1 MGGEHEGELVPLR
14 ESKKGGKMA
23 LLKNAAAHLLV
34 NAIRNEKEYKKLSE
48 SFSNFKID
56 KFRQPAAFVT
66 GLSGTPLSILAASL
80 FDELSQIKN
89 HNGTSL
95 IIVPD
100 EKTASN
106 MKQVLSLCCEGV
118 YLFPMRDFVFHNIEA
133 FSHEAEY
140 ERLEILRKIK
150 LGEAKI
156 IIAVPEAV
164 LSLLV
169 PDENIGTSIKLSQGC
184 EYPMDELL
192 EKLVLYGYTQS
203 NSDAVEGKG
212 QFSHRGD
219 IIDIFPPDTEY
230 PVRMEFFGDE
240 VDACGYF
247 DVLTQRRI
255 ENIKEFE
262 ITPARELILS
272 SEQKEKCLEALNELI
287 SSNEKRI
294 KKAKKGE
301 DALEALALES
311 TLSKLL
317 KEKDA
322 LENSSIPNIDK
333 YLPLLSEKEN
343 TLLSYIKG
351 AVFVVDYPHIAER
364 IKSSMWQ
371 MTETVTSFISAGE
384 IHPSCSEFMLDENA
398 LITAFSKHPSVVTSN
413 FTSRLDFEI
422 SGLYNFV
429 SKQTMSFSKEPE
441 MLVDDIGNYNNL
453 NYKTVIMASS
463 ERAASEIC
471 ELLGSKGVKSILTT
485 VEGAAQDKDSEGKCF
500 CVGNGEAHS
509 FSEIAGFELSR
520 SGFAL
525 VTEGG
530 SQQTQRRTLSR
541 KSSSR
546 NKSAGQ
552 KVLSYQE
559 LSVGDYVVHSVHGIA
574 RYEGLKTITSAGVTR
589 DYIMLQYAGN
599 DALYIPVGQL
609 DRVSK
614 YAGSGETVKLSS
626 MSSKDW
632 QKTKAKAKKAAKDM
646 AKQLIELYA
655 ARTKIKGYAFSPD
668 TEWQKDFESGFEFEE
683 TAGQLSAINEIK
695 EDMEKEYP
703 MDRLLCGDV
712 GFGKTEVALR
722 AVFKCAIEGKQAAIL
737 VPTTILAMQHYQTVL
752 SRMKGFPFKI
762 EMLSRFCKPK
772 EAQAIIKRLSTGETD
787 IVIGTHK
794 LFGKN
799 IKFKDLGLLVV
810 DEEQRFGVAHKEK
823 LKELARQVDV
833 LTLTATPIPRTLNM
847 AMAGIRDMSVLEEAP
862 TDRYPVQTYVL
873 EHDEFLILE
882 AIKKELR
889 RAGQVFYLR
898 NRVEGIEETAA
909 KLRAKLPDAVIACAH
924 GKMSQEE
931 LSDIWASLV
940 AGEIDVLVCTTII
953 ETGVDVPNAN
963 TLIIEDA
970 EKLGLSQLH
979 QIRGR
984 IGRSNRRAYAYITW
998 KKSAC
1003 LTEIATK
1010 RLEALREFTEF
1021 GSGFRIAMRDL
1032 EIRGAG
1038 NILGSEQSGH
1048 MEAVGYEMYIR
1059 ILEEAVLE
1067 EKGLLTK
1074 PEAEST
1080 IDLKIN
1086 AYIPEKYIRLPGGR
1100 IEMYKKIASARSASE
1115 MDEVR
1120 DEMLDRYG
1128 NIPKEAENLC
1138 KVALLRARCEDCG
1151 IKKLEQREYKL
1162 IIYPDKVEKSVAVS
1176 LSLFFK
1182 GRVLLSMGHEP
1193 CYNIKLLSGEDP
1205 LEMAQSFLTEYEK
1218 LKKEKNEAVKN

>member
-1 MGGEHEGELVPLR
+1 
-14 ESKKGGKMA
+14 MA
-23 LLKNAAAHLLV
+23 LFKNAAAHLLV
-34 NAIRNEKEYKKLSE
+34 NAIKNEKEYKKLSE
-48 SFSNFKID
+48 SFSNFKIE

-66 GLSGTPLSILAASL
+66 GLSGTPLAVLIAAL
-80 FDELSQIKN
+80 CGELSELKN

-95 IIVPD
+95 VVAPD
-100 EKTASN
+100 ERAAAYLRD
-106 MKQVLSLCCEGV
+106 VLSLCCEGV
-118 YLFPMRDFVFHNIEA
+118 YLFPMRDLVFHNVEA

-140 ERLEILRKIK
+140 ERLEILRKITN
-150 LGEAKI
+150 GEANMV
-156 IIAVPEAV
+156 IAVPEAV
-164 LSLLV
+164 LTTLV
-169 PDENIGTSIKLSQGC
+169 PVENIGGSIKLCIGA
-184 EYPMDELL
+184 EYKLESLL
-192 EKLVLYGYTQS
+192 EKLVLYGYTES
-203 NSDAVEGKG
+203 TGDAVEGKG

-219 IIDIFPPDTEY
+219 IVDIFPPDTEY
-230 PVRMEFFGDE
+230 PIRMEFFGDE
-240 VDACGYF
+240 IDSCGYF

-255 ENIKEFE
+255 ENVSEFE
-262 ITPARELILS
+262 ITPARELLLN
-272 SEQKEKCLEALNELI
+272 EKQKEKCLEALGELI
-287 SSNEKRI
+287 LANEKRTS
-294 KKAKKGE
+294 KAKKSGDE
-301 DALEALALES
+301 VEALSLES
-311 TLSKLL
+311 TRLKLL
-317 KEKDA
+317 KEKEA
-322 LENSSIPNIDK
+322 LENSTIPNIDK
-333 YLPLLSEKEN
+333 YLPLLSEKDN

-351 AVFVVDYPHIAER
+351 GLFVVDYQRVEER
-364 IKSSMWQ
+364 IKSSLWQ

-384 IHPSCSEFMLDENA
+384 IHPSCSQFMLDENA
-398 LITAFSKHPSVVTSN
+398 LVCALSKHPSLVTSN

-422 SGLYNFV
+422 SGLYNFI
-429 SKQTMSFSKEPE
+429 SKQTLPFGKEPE
-441 MLVDDIGNYNNL
+441 MLCDDVENYNKL
-453 NYKTVIMASS
+453 NYKTVIMASG
-463 ERAASEIC
+463 ERSASEISD
-471 ELLGSKGVKSILTT
+471 LLSGKGIKCILTT
-485 VEGAAQDKDSEGKCF
+485 VEGAVSAKDCEGVCF
-500 CVGNGEAHS
+500 CVGNGEAS
-509 FSEIAGFELSR
+509 KFTEISGFELSR

-525 VTEGG
+525 VTEGN
-530 SQQTQRRTLSR
+530 STSLSGRKTAR
-541 KSSSR
+541 KSTFK
-546 NKSAGQ
+546 NKSSGQ
-552 KVLSYQE
+552 KILSYQE

-574 RYEGLKTITSAGVTR
+574 RYEGLKTLTVDGVTR
-589 DYIMLQYAGN
+589 DYIMLQYAGS

-614 YAGSGETVKLSS
+614 YAGSGEAVKLSS

-632 QKTKAKAKKAAKDM
+632 QKTKAKAKKSAKDM
-646 AKQLIELYA
+646 AKQLIQLYA
-655 ARTKIKGYAFSPD
+655 ARTKIEGFAFSPD
-668 TEWQKDFESGFEFEE
+668 TEWQRDFESGFEYEE
-683 TAGQLSAINEIK
+683 TPGQLSAIDEIK
-695 EDMEKEYP
+695 NDMEKPYP

-772 EAQAIIKRLSTGETD
+772 EASAIIKRLETGETD

-799 IKFKDLGLLVV
+799 VKFRDLGLLVV

-823 LKELARQVDV
+823 LKELAKNVDV

-898 NRVEGIEETAA
+898 NKVEGIEETAA
-909 KLRAKLPDAVIACAH
+909 KLREKLPDAVIACAH
-924 GKMSQEE
+924 GKMSQDE
-931 LSDIWASLV
+931 LSDIWAALV

-970 EKLGLSQLH
+970 ERLGLSQLH

-998 KKSAC
+998 RRSAC

-1038 NILGSEQSGH
+1038 NILGAEQSGH

-1067 EKGLLTK
+1067 EKGILPK
-1074 PEAEST
+1074 EEKEST

-1100 IEMYKKIASARSASE
+1100 IEMYKKIASAKTGE
-1115 MDEVR
+1115 DMDEVL

-1128 NIPKEAENLC
+1128 NIPREVENLC
-1138 KVALLRARCEDCG
+1138 KVALLRARCENCG
-1151 IKKLEQREYKL
+1151 IKKIEQREYKL

-1193 CYNIKLLSGEDP
+1193 CYNIKLLSGEDA
-1205 LEMAQSFLTEYEK
+1205 LEMAKSFLTEYEK
-1218 LKKEKNEAVKN
+1218 LRREKDEDKDN

>member
-1 MGGEHEGELVPLR
+1 
-14 ESKKGGKMA
+14 MA
-23 LLKNAAAHLLV
+23 ILKNAAAHLLV
-34 NAIRNEKEYKKLSE
+34 NAIKNEKEYKKLSD
-48 SFSNFKID
+48 SFSSFKIN

-66 GLSGTPLSILAASL
+66 GLSGTPLAVLCAAL
-80 FDELSQIKN
+80 MQELSETKD
-89 HNGTSL
+89 HSGTSL
-95 IIVPD
+95 IIAPD
-100 EKTASN
+100 EKTAAYLRD
-106 MKQVLSLCCEGV
+106 VLQIMCNGV
-118 YLFPMRDFVFHNIEA
+118 YLFPMRDLVFHNVEA

-140 ERLEILRKIK
+140 ERLEILRKMK
-150 LGEAKI
+150 NGEAKAI
-156 IIAVPEAV
+156 VAVPEAV
-164 LSLLV
+164 LTLL
-169 PDENIGTSIKLSQGC
+169 PPEENIGGSIKLSQGD
-184 EYPMDELL
+184 EYAIDKLL
-192 EKLVLYGYTQS
+192 EKLVLYGYTES
-203 NSDAVEGKG
+203 TGDAVEGKG

-219 IIDIFPPDTEY
+219 IVDIFPPDAEY
-230 PVRMEFFGDE
+230 PIRMEFFGDE
-240 VDACGYF
+240 IDACGYF

-255 ENIKEFE
+255 ENIIEFE
-262 ITPARELILS
+262 ITPARELLLTN
-272 SEQKEKCLEALNELI
+272 EQKEKCLDALCELI
-287 SSNEKRI
+287 KTNEKRVAKS
-294 KKAKKGE
+294 KKSG
-301 DALEALALES
+301 DNVEALAIEATLE
-311 TLSKLL
+311 KLGR
-317 KEKDA
+317 EKDA
-322 LENSSIPNIDK
+322 LENSTIPNIDK
-333 YLPLLSEKEN
+333 YLPLLSDKEN
-343 TLLSYIKG
+343 CLISHVTGGIFI
-351 AVFVVDYPHIAER
+351 ADYQRVSER
-364 IKSSMWQ
+364 IKSSTWQ
-371 MTETVTSFISAGE
+371 MAETVTSFITAGE
-384 IHPSCSEFMLDENA
+384 IHPSCTEFMLDESE
-398 LITAFSKHPSVVTSN
+398 LIPYLKKHPSVVTSN

-429 SKQTMSFSKEPE
+429 TKQTLPFGKDPE
-441 MLVDDIGNYNNL
+441 MLPEEVENYNSL
-453 NYKTVIMASS
+453 NYKTVIFASG
-463 ERAASEIC
+463 ERSASEIT
-471 ELLGSKGVKSILTT
+471 ELLNGKGVKCTLTT
-485 VEGAAQDKDSEGKCF
+485 VEGAVQAKDSAGTY
-500 CVGNGEAHS
+500 CVGNGDAQK
-509 FSEIAGFELSR
+509 FTEISGFELSR

-525 VTEGG
+525 ITEGAFAN
-530 SQQTQRRTLSR
+530 SVKNT
-541 KSSSR
+541 SSR
-546 NKSAGQ
+546 RSSGKSKSAGQ
-552 KVLSYQE
+552 KILSYQD
-559 LSVGDYVVHSVHGIA
+559 LAVGDYVVHSVHGIA
-574 RYEGLKTITSAGVTR
+574 RYEGLKTLTVDGVTR
-589 DYIMLQYAGN
+589 DYIMLQYAGS

-614 YAGSGETVKLSS
+614 YAGSGEAVKLSS

-646 AKQLIELYA
+646 AKQLIQLYA
-655 ARTKIKGYAFSPD
+655 ERTKLEGYAFSQD
-668 TEWQKDFESGFEFEE
+668 TEWQRDFEAGFEYEE
-683 TAGQLSAINEIK
+683 TDGQLNAINEIK
-695 EDMEKEYP
+695 ADMEKPHP

-737 VPTTILAMQHYQTVL
+737 VPTTILAMQHYQTVM

-772 EAQAIIKRLSTGETD
+772 EASAIIKRLSTGETD

-823 LKELARQVDV
+823 LKELAKQVDV

-882 AIKKELR
+882 AIRKELR

-898 NRVEGIEETAA
+898 NRVEGIEETVA
-909 KLRAKLPDAVIACAH
+909 KLREKLPDAIIACAH
-924 GKMSQEE
+924 GKMSQDE

-970 EKLGLSQLH
+970 ERLGLSQLH

-998 KKSAC
+998 RRSAC

-1038 NILGSEQSGH
+1038 NILGAEQSGH

-1067 EKGLLTK
+1067 EKGILQK
-1074 PEAEST
+1074 PEAEAT
-1080 IDLKIN
+1080 IDLRIN
-1086 AYIPEKYIRLPGGR
+1086 AYIPEKYIRRPGGR
-1100 IEMYKKIASARSASE
+1100 IEMYKKIASAKDFSE
-1115 MDEVR
+1115 MEEVR

-1138 KVALLRARCEDCG
+1138 KVALLRARCENCG
-1151 IKKLEQREYKL
+1151 IKKIEQRDFKL

-1176 LSLFFK
+1176 LSLFFR

-1193 CYNIKLLSGEDP
+1193 CYNIKLLADEDP
-1205 LEMAQSFLTEYEK
+1205 LEMAKSFLGQYEK
-1218 LKKEKNEAVKN
+1218 LKKEKSENSGE

>member
-1 MGGEHEGELVPLR
+1 
-14 ESKKGGKMA
+14 MA
-23 LLKNAAAHLLV
+23 ILKNAAAHLLV
-34 NAIRNEKEYKKLSE
+34 NAIKNEKECMKLSD
-48 SFSNFKID
+48 SFEGFKIN
-56 KFRQPAAFVT
+56 KYRQPAAFVT
-66 GLSGTPLSILAASL
+66 GLSGTPLALLAASL
-80 FDELSQIKN
+80 MQKLSETKD
-89 HNGTSL
+89 HSGTSL
-95 IIVPD
+95 IIAPD
-100 EKTASN
+100 EKTAAYFRD
-106 MKQVLSLCCEGV
+106 VLQLVSDGV
-118 YLFPMRDFVFHNIEA
+118 YLFPMRDLVFHNVEA

-140 ERLEILRKIK
+140 ERLEILRKMK
-150 LGEAKI
+150 NGEANVVV
-156 IIAVPEAV
+156 AVPEAV
-164 LSLLV
+164 LTLLP
-169 PDENIGTSIKLSQGC
+169 PDENVEGSIKLYQGI
-184 EYPMDELL
+184 EYPIETLL
-192 EKLVLYGYTQS
+192 EKLIAYGYTES
-203 NSDAVEGKG
+203 VGDAVEGKG

-219 IIDIFPPDTEY
+219 IVDIFPPDTEY
-230 PVRMEFFGDE
+230 PIRMEFFGDE

-255 ENIKEFE
+255 ENITEFE
-262 ITPARELILS
+262 ITPARELLLHN
-272 SEQKEKCLEALNELI
+272 EQKEKCLAALDELI
-287 SSNEKRI
+287 ASATKRAA
-294 KKAKKGE
+294 KAKKSDDGVE
-301 DALEALALES
+301 LLAIES
-311 TLSKLL
+311 TLTKLA
-317 KEKDA
+317 KEKEA
-322 LENSSIPNIDK
+322 LENSTIPNIDK
-333 YLPLLSEKEN
+333 YLPILTERDNCLI
-343 TLLSYIKG
+343 SYVSG
-351 AVFVVDYPHIAER
+351 GLFVIDYPRVSER
-364 IKSSMWQ
+364 IKSSVWQ
-371 MTETVTSFISAGE
+371 MTETVTSFITAGE
-384 IHPSCSEFMLDENA
+384 IHPSCADFMLDENA
-398 LITAFSKHPSVVTSN
+398 VLSALKRHPSVVTSN
-413 FTSRLDFEI
+413 FTARLDFEI

-429 SKQTMSFSKEPE
+429 SKQTIPFGKDPD
-441 MLVDDIGNYNNL
+441 MLCDDVSNYNSL
-453 NYKTVIMASS
+453 GYKTVIMASG
-463 ERAASEIC
+463 ERSASEISRMLC
-471 ELLGSKGVKSILTT
+471 DKGIKCILTT
-485 VEGAAQDKDSEGKCF
+485 VEGAAQDKENSGICY
-500 CVGNGEAHS
+500 CVGNGDAQK
-509 FSEIAGFELSR
+509 FTEISGFELSR

-525 VTEGG
+525 ITEGNT
-530 SQQTQRRTLSR
+530 SL
-541 KSSSR
+541 SSR
-546 NKSAGQ
+546 RATTRKTTGKSKSAGQ
-552 KVLSYQE
+552 KILSYQD
-559 LSVGDYVVHSVHGIA
+559 LTVGDYVVHTVHGIA
-574 RYEGLKTITSAGVTR
+574 RYEGLKTLTVDGVTR
-589 DYIMLQYAGN
+589 DYIMLQYAGS

-614 YAGSGETVKLSS
+614 YAGSGEAVKLSS

-646 AKQLIELYA
+646 AKQLIQLYA
-655 ARTKIKGYAFSPD
+655 ERTKLEGYPFSPD
-668 TEWQKDFESGFEFEE
+668 TEWQRDFEAGFEYDE
-683 TAGQLSAINEIK
+683 TDGQLSAISDIK
-695 EDMEKEYP
+695 ADMEKPHP

-772 EAQAIIKRLSTGETD
+772 EAAAIIKRLSTGETD

-909 KLRAKLPDAVIACAH
+909 KLREKLPDAVIACAH

-970 EKLGLSQLH
+970 ERLGLSQLH

-998 KKSAC
+998 RRSAC

-1038 NILGSEQSGH
+1038 NILGAEQSGH

-1067 EKGLLTK
+1067 EKGILSK
-1074 PEAEST
+1074 PEAEAT
-1080 IDLKIN
+1080 VDLRIN
-1086 AYIPEKYIRLPGGR
+1086 AYIPERYIRRPGGR
-1100 IEMYKKIASARSASE
+1100 IEMYKKIASAKTQTE

-1138 KVALLRARCEDCG
+1138 KIALLRAKCEDCG
-1151 IKKLEQREYKL
+1151 IKKLEQRDLKL

-1176 LSLFFK
+1176 LSIFFK

-1193 CYNIKLLSGEDP
+1193 CYNIRLLADEDP
-1205 LEMAQSFLTEYEK
+1205 LKMAQSFLEQYERLKTEKDAGSAE
-1218 LKKEKNEAVKN
+1218 